1 VKHDNLTPFKRG
13 VSGNPGGRPKTTAL
27 SLARK
32 HTPEAIQ
39 ALVDA
44 LKNPKERV
52 PAAVA
57 LLNRGWGMPKQPI
70 EGDVDLLHW
79 VVRAPAPVADA
90 DDWFRRY
97 APPEALEHDPGD

>member
-1 VKHDNLTPFKRG
+1 MPRVLFQPG
-13 VSGNPGGRPKTTAL
+13 QSGNPGGRPKGNAT

-32 HTPEAIQ
+32 HTAEAIE
-39 ALVDA
+39 ALVLA

-57 LLNRGWGMPKQPI
+57 LLNRGWGQPKQPI

-79 VVRAPAPVADA
+79 VVRAPPAVADA